1 MEIALFIVLIAL
13 SAFFSATE
21 TAFFSLHQSRVRM
34 MEENKRKNASI
45 IKKLKSK
52 PQRLLITIL
61 MGNNIVN
68 LFTASYATVV
78 ATRFFGS
85 AALGVATGGVTILIL
100 IFGEIIP
107 KSFAYS
113 HNEKIAIIFA
123 WPVYLLYIIFY
134 PITFFLLKLNRSL
147 NKIFKI
153 KPSVGITEEEIRTM
167 TRLGVE
173 NGAIDYR
180 EHEMIE
186 NIFKFDDVL
195 VGEIMTSKHKI
206 DMLNG
211 EAPVE
216 QVAYFASHSGFSRFP
231 VYEDNNEDKII
242 GYIHVNQI
250 MKALNSDERD
260 KPVKDFISPV
270 DAVPETM
277 KIERLFRL
285 MNKRQAHMYLVH
297 KDEDPSEI
305 IGLVTM
311 EDILEQIMGEI
322 EDETDE

>member
-1 MEIALFIVLIAL
+1 MEIALFILLIAL
-13 SAFFSATE
+13 SAFFSASE

-34 MEENKRKNASI
+34 MQEKKRKNASI
-45 IKKLKSK
+45 IEKLKSK
-52 PQRLLITIL
+52 PQRLLITVLI
-61 MGNNIVN
+61 GNNVVN
-68 LFTASYATVV
+68 LFTAAYATIV

-100 IFGEIIP
+100 IFGEIVP

-113 HNEKIAIIFA
+113 HNERIALLFA
-123 WPVYLLYIIFY
+123 WPVYLLYIVFF
-134 PITFFLLKLNRSL
+134 PIAFILLRLNKLL

-153 KPSVGITEEEIRTM
+153 KPPVGITEEEIRTM
-167 TRLGVE
+167 ARLGVE
-173 NGAIDYR
+173 NGAIDYS

-186 NIFKFDDVL
+186 NVFKFDDVS
-195 VGEIMTSKHKI
+195 VGEIMTSKYKM

-216 QVAYFASHSGFSRFP
+216 QVAYFVSHSGFSRFP
-231 VYEDNNEDKII
+231 VYEDNDEDKII

-260 KPVKDFISPV
+260 RAVKDFISPV
-270 DAVPETM
+270 DAVSETM

-285 MNKRQAHMYLVH
+285 MNKNQVHMYLAH
-297 KDEDPSEI
+297 KDGDPSEI